1 MALAFKTLQQHQQ
14 DVKRIQDRFKLLQ
27 NSDSSHLKSLDRSS
41 NKSHMMRGSS
51 VYRKWRN
58 ELGLDV
64 LNSVI
69 EIDPHGM
76 KVIVEPQVPMDELT
90 RLTLQE
96 RVVVPVVPEF
106 KGITVGGAINGT
118 AIESSSFRYG
128 LFHDVCLAYHL
139 LLGDGSILRVTPD
152 DHPEL
157 FHGVSGSFGSL
168 GILLLV
174 ELKVI
179 PALPFVKLIYHPCA
193 SISEGLNKIKEL
205 YQTINPPEFIEG
217 IMYAKNALTIIEG
230 RWLVEADD
238 LPQLNLSA
246 PWSPWYYAHVRQAS
260 LEKKPMREKM
270 STYDYIFR
278 HDTGAFWMA
287 AYGLHFELLAR
298 YYLEGRLGLSEWSQ
312 KLFGPLQIEKFAS
325 LKDPGILTRTF
336 LNWKLPSRKL
346 YQMLHADT
354 EKWFE
359 ERFIIQDYFIPLRNT
374 QKFVDWVTDFV
385 GIFPLWLCPVKA
397 TSCPQILAP
406 HSGNDSLYVDIGVYG
421 LPQNAQPL
429 LKINREIDQKMDL
442 LQGRKMLY
450 SYCSYTEEEFWKVY
464 PKISYSQLRSRYF
477 ANDVWASIEK
487 KVL

>member
-1 MALAFKTLQQHQQ
+1 MGLAFKTLRQHQQ
-14 DVKRIQDRFKLLQ
+14 DVNEIQERFKLLQ
-27 NSDSSHLKSLDRSS
+27 KSDSNHLKSLDRSS

-69 EIDPHGM
+69 EIDPYGM

-96 RVVVPVVPEF
+96 RVIVPVVPEF

-179 PALPFVKLIYHPCA
+179 PALPDVNLTYHPCA
-193 SISEGLNKIKEL
+193 SIHEGLKKIQEL
-205 YQTINPPEFIEG
+205 SQSFNPPEFIEG
-217 IMYAKNALTIIEG
+217 IVFAKNALTIIEG
-230 RWLVEADD
+230 RWLVEENHF
-238 LPQLNLSA
+238 PQLNLSV

-260 LEKKPMREKM
+260 LEKGCKYEKM

-287 AYGLHFELLAR
+287 AYGLHNELLVR
-298 YYLEGRLGLSEWSQ
+298 YYLEGRLGLSELSQ
-312 KLFGPLQIEKFAS
+312 KLFGSLDFNKFAS
-325 LKDPGILTRTF
+325 LKDPSIFTRTF

-359 ERFIIQDYFIPLRNT
+359 ERFIIQDYFIPMRNT
-374 QKFVDWVTDFV
+374 QEFVEWIMDFA

-397 TSCPQILAP
+397 ASSPQILAP
-406 HSGNDSLYVDIGVYG
+406 HIGNDSFYVDVGVYG
-421 LPQNAQPL
+421 LPQNAQTL
-429 LKINREIDQKMDL
+429 LKINREIEQKMDL

-450 SYCSYTEEEFWKVY
+450 SYCYYTEDEFWKVY
-464 PKISYSQLRSRYF
+464 PKVCYNQLRHRYF
-477 ANDVWASIEK
+477 ANDVWASIEQ